1 MRIGTENPNMFK
13 RRDLLKFAATSVAA
27 AVVDQ
32 TPAHAQSP
40 PQAPA
45 TVAAPETPAPSF
57 DPAKILD
64 MARDLAKRP
73 YKAPNA
79 PLTDPFASLT
89 YDLYV
94 GIKSKPDNYIWKN
107 DNAGFVIEPLH
118 RGFIFSAPM
127 QIHVVENGFERKLA
141 YSTDLFEFGKLA
153 VPQNVADIGFSGFRI
168 LLPSEGGMKEVAIFQ
183 GASFFRARAN
193 HQNFGVVARGLSIRT
208 ADPRG
213 EETPSFRAIWIEKPT
228 LAGNAIVMHALLDSE
243 SVTGAYRFTLRPGDA
258 TIIDTECTLFARTNV
273 DHYGIAT
280 MAGTYVFGPLDRR
293 RDDIRPA
300 AHEVSGLQILNG
312 ANEWLW
318 RPVTNRETLQ
328 VSAFV
333 DSNPKG
339 FGFLQ
344 RERNFSQY
352 QDDVQHWEWRPS
364 LWIEPIGD
372 WGPGEVTLVEIPSE
386 SEVNGNMV
394 AYWRAKQP
402 LAAGSEVS
410 YAYRQFWCW
419 QAPNRPPLAQVAGSR
434 SGRAGGQSGARRRR
448 FLVEFTGDVLADPQ
462 RSPEINAN
470 LNASP
475 GAISSVRTF
484 LDRDR
489 KSMRVIFDMD
499 AGSESLSE
507 LRLLL
512 ESQGKPISET
522 WLYRWTP

>member
-1 MRIGTENPNMFK
+1 MYK
-13 RRDLLKFAATSVAA
+13 RRDLLKLAVGSVAA
-27 AVVDQ
+27 AVVES
-32 TPAHAQSP
+32 TTAHAQSP
-40 PQAPA
+40 IPSPAPA
-45 TVAAPETPAPSF
+45 TPPVPQAQSF
-57 DPAKILD
+57 DSARILD

-79 PLTDPFASLT
+79 PLGDPFASLPH
-89 YDLYV
+89 DLYV
-94 GIKSKPDNYIWKN
+94 SIKSKPDTHIWKDAN
-107 DNAGFVIEPLH
+107 TGFVIEPLH
-118 RGFIFSAPM
+118 RGSIFSAQI

-141 YSTDLFEFGKLA
+141 YATDLFDFGKVSIPSNIGDL
-153 VPQNVADIGFSGFRI
+153 GFSGFRI
-168 LLPSEGGMKEVAIFQ
+168 LRPIDGRMSEVAIFQ

-228 LAGNAIVMHALLDSE
+228 LASNAIVMHALLDSE

-312 ANEWLW
+312 AHEWLW
-318 RPVTNRETLQ
+318 RPVSNRETLQ

-333 DSNPKG
+333 DSSPQG

-344 RERNFSQY
+344 RERGFSQF
-352 QDDVQHWEWRPS
+352 QDDLQHWEWRPS

-372 WGPGEVTLVEIPSE
+372 WGPGEVTLVEIPTD
-386 SEVNGNMV
+386 SEVNGNMI
-394 AYWRAKQP
+394 AYWRARQP
-402 LAAGSEVS
+402 LAAGAEVS

-434 SGRAGGQSGARRRR
+434 SGRTTAQSGARRRR
-448 FLVEFTGDVLADPQ
+448 FLVDFTGDVIADPQ

-470 LNASP
+470 LTASP
-475 GAISSVRTF
+475 GAISSVRTY
-484 LDRDR
+484 LDRER

-499 AGSESLSE
+499 AGSEALSE